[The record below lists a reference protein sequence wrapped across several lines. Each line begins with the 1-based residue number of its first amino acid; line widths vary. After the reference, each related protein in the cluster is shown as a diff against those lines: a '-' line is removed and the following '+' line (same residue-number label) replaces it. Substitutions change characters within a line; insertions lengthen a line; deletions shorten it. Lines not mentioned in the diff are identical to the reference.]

1 MLCTIVAMNIF
12 LAIVCDAYEE
22 ERKEHGNYDDDDVPS
37 ILVGSL
43 DQVLAIG
50 HQAKLLLR

>member
-1 MLCTIVAMNIF
+1 MNIF